1 MPKFHTCKTC
11 KKRNGCRRLCDKA
24 RNYVDQDQVKRQELT
39 VGVPIATEKISE
51 FALLTG
57 TILTDRE
64 LQILM
69 LSEINGFTRKEISKS
84 LRISM
89 TCLRFHLFNLRQKID
104 PK

>member
-1 MPKFHTCKTC
+1 M
-11 KKRNGCRRLCDKA
+11 
-24 RNYVDQDQVKRQELT
+24 DQDQVKRQELT

-51 FALLTG
+51 FALPPG
-57 TILTDRE
+57 TVLTDRE

-69 LSEINGFTRKEISKS
+69 LSEINGFTRKEIAKS

-89 TCLRFHLFNLRQKID
+89 TCLRFHLFNLRQKIN